1 MQQEQ
6 NNRFGGWIKK
16 RKHIDTIESNF
27 QKVSSELSSYLKN
40 SQNTSNASDV
50 ESFGKWISC
59 ELGKLS
65 EIDKKQKMEKI
76 THIIFS

>member
-6 NNRFGGWIKK
+6 NNRFRGWIKK
-16 RKHIDTIESNF
+16 RKHTDTIENNF
-27 QKVSSELSSYLKN
+27 QKVSSELNSYLRN
-40 SQNTSNASDV
+40 SQNTSNACDV

-76 THIIFS
+76 TQIIFS